1 MSGVTDE
8 LLGGSTNKPSA
19 QPKQGLSS
27 VSDELLGIGKAQRA
41 EMSVRSEAIADPRR
55 SAGMAASFMGGVP
68 TNKQDA
74 IKMFAKARGIPESKY
89 KVIDG
94 NIAYE
99 GDDGRFYRE
108 VVMPQEAAAYYTPD
122 ILEAVPSVASG
133 ILTAPMTPAVAIP
146 TTAAVSAASNYARQK
161 IAQEMTGGQVD
172 PLQVGI
178 SGLLGGAFEAVP
190 GIARGINQRRL
201 VQDIGSIDP
210 AASTRLAGLSNQYRI
225 QLTPAEQTDL
235 RSLQAQQKV
244 LGNIPNSSKTM
255 QKFYENREINQIQP
269 AVDDFLSTISRV
281 DDPTQAGGMGQ
292 AALNARLEAL
302 KTAREQAVDPLY
314 KAAFDRSVPV
324 DVKGIVSNIDS
335 QLSTAKGLQASTLK
349 KIKSYLYKDAPR
361 YDASGNIIEQTV
373 LEDRLPALQNAKFNI
388 DALLNDDAVGS
399 LDRTIVRKLTGIQD
413 NLKAAMGK
421 ENPAYLE
428 ANKVFE
434 DMSAPINEFSA
445 RKTGLSLTKMSP
457 DNLNQ
462 FSKRLFEGNSV
473 SAIKYAKEQITAVDP
488 NAWSAV
494 TRSFLQDTWETA
506 SKPSAGQKGVK
517 LDVGNTWQNLLL
529 GDTRRQKALYAALE
543 PQQFQALTDLTD
555 LLKASGSVPK
565 LGSDTAFN
573 QQIMKVMKEEA
584 ASDPTSMAAKII
596 GTGLS
601 PQNWGTKISDW
612 AAERSLAKD
621 ADKIA
626 NMITSPDGIKKLREL
641 RQLSPTSAKRWAGT
655 AQLLGNYGIIEAKD

>member
-41 EMSVRSEAIADPRR
+41 ELGVRSEAIADPRR
-55 SAGMAASFMGGVP
+55 SAGMSASFMGGVP

-122 ILEAVPSVASG
+122 ILEAVPSIASG
-133 ILTAPMTPAVAIP
+133 VITAPMSPAVAIP

-172 PLQVGI
+172 PIHVGV

-244 LGNIPNSSKTM
+244 LGNIPSSSKTM

-269 AVDDFLSTISRV
+269 AVDDFLSTISKV
-281 DDPTQAGGMGQ
+281 DDPTQAGSMGQ
-292 AALNARLEAL
+292 TALNARLEAL

-324 DVKGIVSNIDS
+324 DVKGIISNIDS

-361 YDASGNIIEQTV
+361 FDTSGNVIEQTV

-388 DALLNDDAVGS
+388 DALLNDEAVGS
-399 LDRTIVRKLTGIQD
+399 LDKSIVGKLTGIKD
-413 NLKAAMGK
+413 NLVSAMGK
-421 ENPAYLE
+421 ENPTYLQ

-434 DMSAPINEFSA
+434 DLSAPINEFNA
-445 RKTGLSLTKMSP
+445 RKAGISLTKMSP

-543 PQQFQALTDLTD
+543 PQQFQALTDLAD

-573 QQIMKVMKEEA
+573 QQIMKQMQQEA

>member
-1 MSGVTDE
+1 MSGITDE
-8 LLGGSTNKPSA
+8 LLGGSTYKPA
-19 QPKQGLSS
+19 PQPKQGLSS
-27 VSDELLGIGKAQRA
+27 VSDELLGIGRMQRA
-41 EMSVRSEAIADPRR
+41 EIEAPSEAIADPKR
-55 SAGMAASFMGGVP
+55 SAGVSTSFKGGVP

-108 VVMPQEAAAYYTPD
+108 VVMPQETAAYYTSD
-122 ILEAVPSVASG
+122 ILEAIPSIISG
-133 ILTAPMTPAVAIP
+133 IATAPASPAVAIP
-146 TTAAVSAASNYARQK
+146 VTGAVSAASNYARQK

-172 PLQVGI
+172 PLQVGV

-210 AASTRLAGLSNQYRI
+210 AASTRLAGLSNQYKI

-244 LGNIPNSSKTM
+244 LGNIPSSSKTM

-269 AVDDFLSTISRV
+269 AVDDFLASISKV
-281 DDPTQAGGMGQ
+281 DDPTQAGSMGQ
-292 AALNARLEAL
+292 SALNNRLEAL
-302 KTAREQAVDPLY
+302 KAAREQAVDPLY

-361 YDASGNIIEQTV
+361 YDANGNIIEQTV

-388 DALLNDDAVGS
+388 DALLNDEAVGS
-399 LDRTIVRKLTGIQD
+399 LDRTIQAKLKGIQD
-413 NLKAAMGK
+413 NLVQTMGK

-428 ANKVFE
+428 ANKVFKE
-434 DMSAPINEFSA
+434 LSAPIEEFAS

-473 SAIKYAKEQITAVDP
+473 GAIKYAKEQISAVDP
-488 NAWSAV
+488 TAWNAV

-506 SKPSAGQKGVK
+506 SKQSAGQKGVK

-529 GDTRRQKALYAALE
+529 GDTRRKKALYAALE

-555 LLKASGSVPK
+555 VLKASGSVPK

-573 QQIMKVMKEEA
+573 QQIMKQMKQDAE
-584 ASDPTSMAAKII
+584 SDPMGMAAKII

-612 AAERSLAKD
+612 AAEKSLAKD

-626 NMITSPDGIKKLREL
+626 NIITSPEGIKKLREL
-641 RQLSPTSAKRWAGT
+641 RQMSPTSAKRWAGT

>member
-1 MSGVTDE
+1 
-8 LLGGSTNKPSA
+8 
-19 QPKQGLSS
+19 
-27 VSDELLGIGKAQRA
+27 
-41 EMSVRSEAIADPRR
+41 
-55 SAGMAASFMGGVP
+55 
-68 TNKQDA
+68 
-74 IKMFAKARGIPESKY
+74 
-89 KVIDG
+89 
-94 NIAYE
+94 
-99 GDDGRFYRE
+99 
-108 VVMPQEAAAYYTPD
+108 
-122 ILEAVPSVASG
+122 
-133 ILTAPMTPAVAIP
+133 
-146 TTAAVSAASNYARQK
+146 
-161 IAQEMTGGQVD
+161 
-172 PLQVGI
+172 
-178 SGLLGGAFEAVP
+178 
-190 GIARGINQRRL
+190 
-201 VQDIGSIDP
+201 
-210 AASTRLAGLSNQYRI
+210 
-225 QLTPAEQTDL
+225 
-235 RSLQAQQKV
+235 LQAQQKV
-244 LGNIPNSSKTM
+244 LGNIPSSSKTM

-269 AVDDFLSTISRV
+269 AVDDFLSTISKV
-281 DDPTQAGGMGQ
+281 DDPTQAGSMGQ
-292 AALNARLEAL
+292 TALNARLEAL

-324 DVKGIVSNIDS
+324 DVKGIISNIDS

-361 YDASGNIIEQTV
+361 FDTSGNVIEQTV

-388 DALLNDDAVGS
+388 DALLNDEAVGS
-399 LDRTIVRKLTGIQD
+399 LDKSIVGKLTGIKD
-413 NLKAAMGK
+413 NLVSAMGK
-421 ENPAYLE
+421 ENPTYLQ

-434 DMSAPINEFSA
+434 DLSAPINEFNA
-445 RKTGLSLTKMSP
+445 RKAGISLTKMSP

-543 PQQFQALTDLTD
+543 PQQFQALTDLAD

-573 QQIMKVMKEEA
+573 QQIMKQMQQEA